1 MNEKPLSFDELEAL
15 FQKYDDFAGK
25 LPPCKPADLSP
36 LDRDPCWHLRR
47 DMTIL
52 YNGDVPA
59 CHSCWSENITGN
71 VFNQPLEE
79 IWHKTDVL
87 LEMHINKN
95 YCCASKCAN
104 CEKCD
109 EWYTF
114 NF

>member
-1 MNEKPLSFDELEAL
+1 
-15 FQKYDDFAGK
+15 
-25 LPPCKPADLSP
+25 
-36 LDRDPCWHLRR
+36 
-47 DMTIL
+47 MTIL
-52 YNGDVPA
+52 YNGDVPP